1 MFSILFKSFVALYKK
16 LPLVLFFYAVVFV
29 LAMLVA
35 RPFYVTFLNEANGSV
50 ALDKL
55 VADFDFMI
63 FTDFLRQSGKAF
75 RPFVALVMTIGL
87 VYLFLNTF
95 FAGGILRVFDHD
107 KFKLADFFEGSTK
120 YFSKFV
126 LLLVFLFIFQLVL
139 VCLAGMFFFIFAA
152 IAEGGNE
159 KDYILAM
166 LPPLAILAYF
176 VGFVIVLGDYA
187 RVMLYKSETLT
198 VYDAFWKSFSYVFK
212 RHHTLL
218 LFCLIILVG
227 LILSVMY
234 LGVEMAIGMHSGTSI
249 FVMFVLQQGF
259 VFARMFLKISTLV
272 VAKNYF
278 ESKPVMLEKVIFSL
292 EEFPQIKN

>member
-1 MFSILFKSFVALYKK
+1 MFSVLFKSFISLSKK
-16 LPLVLFFYAVVFV
+16 LPLVLFFCGVGFV

-35 RPFYVTFLNEANGSV
+35 RPFYVTFLSEANGSV

-55 VADFDFMI
+55 VADFDFMV
-63 FTDFLRQSGKAF
+63 FTDFLQQSGKAF
-75 RPFVALVMTIGL
+75 RPFVALAMIIGV

-95 FAGGILRVFDHD
+95 FAGGILQVFDEE
-107 KFKLADFFEGSTK
+107 KFKLSEFFEGSTK
-120 YFSKFV
+120 YFSKFA
-126 LLLVFLFIFQLVL
+126 LLLVFLFIFLLVL
-139 VCLAGMFFFIFAA
+139 VSLAGMFFFIFAA

-166 LPPLAILAYF
+166 LPPLGILAYF

-187 RVMLYKSETLT
+187 RVMLYKSETLK

-212 RHHTLL
+212 RQSTLA
-218 LFCLIILVG
+218 LFWLIIILG

-234 LGVEMAIGMHSGTSI
+234 LGVDKVIGMHSGLTI
-249 FVMFVLQQGF
+249 FVMFLVQQVF
-259 VFARMFLKISTLV
+259 VFVRTFLKISTLV

-278 ESKPVMLEKVIFSL
+278 ESKPVVLEKVIVPL
-292 EEFPQIKN
+292 EESPQIEN